1 MHTAMTTFARG
12 VPAPKRAVG
21 AFTSFEHA
29 AINRKAIV
37 ATNRDD
43 VRSAI
48 KAGRK
53 LVIGEKTI
61 VTPAARELGEE
72 RKAFI
77 DAGWPS

>member
-1 MHTAMTTFARG
+1 MTTFARG

-37 ATNRDD
+37 AAHRED

-48 KAGRK
+48 TADQAERQAIQ
-53 LVIGEKTI
+53 LDHAWIDR
-61 VTPAARELGEE
+61 AAFEGLRMLPRG
-72 RKAFI
+72 
-77 DAGWPS
+77 

>member
-1 MHTAMTTFARG
+1 METAMTTFARG
-12 VPAPKRAVG
+12 VSAPKRAVG

-48 KAGRK
+48 
-53 LVIGEKTI
+53 
-61 VTPAARELGEE
+61 AADEAE
-72 RKAFI
+72 RQAIQRDHAWIDRAAFAALRMI
-77 DAGWPS
+77 PRG

>member
-1 MHTAMTTFARG
+1 MDTAMTTFARG

-29 AINRKAIV
+29 AINRKALV

-48 KAGRK
+48 TADEAERQAIQRDQTWVDRAAFAGLRM
-53 LVIGEKTI
+53 IPRG
-61 VTPAARELGEE
+61 
-72 RKAFI
+72 
-77 DAGWPS
+77 

>member
-1 MHTAMTTFARG
+1 MDTAMTTFARG

-37 ATNRDD
+37 AANRDD

-48 KAGRK
+48 TADEAERQAIQRDQAWIDRAAFAGLRM
-53 LVIGEKTI
+53 IPRG
-61 VTPAARELGEE
+61 
-72 RKAFI
+72 
-77 DAGWPS
+77 